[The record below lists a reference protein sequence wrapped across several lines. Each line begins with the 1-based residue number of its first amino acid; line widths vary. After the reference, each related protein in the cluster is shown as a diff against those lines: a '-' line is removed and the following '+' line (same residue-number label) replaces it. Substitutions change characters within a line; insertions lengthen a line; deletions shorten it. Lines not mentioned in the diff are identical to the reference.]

1 MANIPIIKPQ
11 NMSPLAINQLSPL
24 SDTQNIYVG
33 YIPEKYSL
41 FIYIYPHEI
50 APFTH
55 KETRPNPQLNPQSNS
70 KFYIVYLSNIVDL

>member
-1 MANIPIIKPQ
+1 MANIPIIKTQ
-11 NMSPLAINQLSPL
+11 NMSPLAINQSSPL

-41 FIYIYPHEI
+41 FIYPHEI

-55 KETRPNPQLNPQSNS
+55 KKQGQILN
-70 KFYIVYLSNIVDL
+70 